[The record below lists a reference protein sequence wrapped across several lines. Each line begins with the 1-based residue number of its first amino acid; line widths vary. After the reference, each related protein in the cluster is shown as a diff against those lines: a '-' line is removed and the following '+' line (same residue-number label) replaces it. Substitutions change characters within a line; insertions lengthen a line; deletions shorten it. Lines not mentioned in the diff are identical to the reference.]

1 MVVENVRYH
10 YGFEATD
17 GAFTAEWLYS
27 FPRERRQ
34 MLFERDNATFV
45 FGRHLKGRNQV
56 ISELTRPNS
65 LFLSAAA
72 QNGHDELTRIFLF
85 FQAIQLDTGAPSQP
99 AALAVKLRRKE
110 ADERIIRY
118 LEMSGTGITGYRV
131 DEASLDRL
139 LSNYDTSIEV
149 YPDGTS
155 TLTQNNAED
164 RTLKLAHRGT
174 AIEPVYLEFDQE
186 SMGTRRLLG
195 LLVPI
200 FQALDTG
207 TPILVDEL
215 DSSLH
220 TQACELLLSLFGSPV
235 TNPKGAQLIATTH
248 DTNLLYSKHLRRDQ
262 VWFTEKGQEGATHLY
277 PLTEFRT
284 RKSDNLA
291 RGYLQ
296 GRYGA
301 TPFAGRAADLT
312 SGL

>member
-1 MVVENVRYH
+1 MLLRFGVTNHLSLRDRQELSLVASSLDDEASGLIACPHPPGGRLLPAVVIYGANASGKSNLIDAIWWTRRMVLYSHRAGLPHRPIARRPFALDSACQAAPTKIEVDLVVENVRYH

-139 LSNYDTSIEV
+139 LS
-149 YPDGTS
+149 
-155 TLTQNNAED
+155 
-164 RTLKLAHRGT
+164 
-174 AIEPVYLEFDQE
+174 
-186 SMGTRRLLG
+186 
-195 LLVPI
+195 
-200 FQALDTG
+200 
-207 TPILVDEL
+207 
-215 DSSLH
+215 
-220 TQACELLLSLFGSPV
+220 
-235 TNPKGAQLIATTH
+235 
-248 DTNLLYSKHLRRDQ
+248 
-262 VWFTEKGQEGATHLY
+262 
-277 PLTEFRT
+277 
-284 RKSDNLA
+284 
-291 RGYLQ
+291 
-296 GRYGA
+296 
-301 TPFAGRAADLT
+301 
-312 SGL
+312 